1 MLVGGRSQADLAPQ
15 NAVLTLAGCF
25 EGPLVLLA
33 RPDLKAHR
41 ARREITE
48 ERLENETA

>member
-1 MLVGGRSQADLAPQ
+1 MRLPLMIIIGA
-15 NAVLTLAGCF
+15 AVLTLAGCF

-48 ERLENETA
+48 ELENETA